1 MLSWNIHFGW
11 VKAHIGI
18 EGNEEADRLAKKAAQ
33 EDDQNIAYNRIPVTT
48 FATEINKKVITQW
61 QGQWESTEKGE
72 ACRSFFPVLEHR
84 LKMKIPVTPEFTAIV
99 TGHGKTRS
107 YLHRFKIVENPSC
120 TCNVGQQTPDHLI
133 YECKHLQA
141 KRSSL
146 IKHTMIRGGDWPP
159 AHDELVTTYL
169 TAFTRFIKSI
179 DFQKLQ

>member
-48 FATEINKKVITQW
+48 VATEINKKVITQW

-141 KRSSL
+141 QRSSP
-146 IKHTMIRGGDWPP
+146 IKHMIRGGDWPP